1 MQDLSGGPGSA
12 QSLVV
17 VIIITII
24 IIVCGIGSFLE
35 RVYF

>member
-17 VIIITII
+17 VINITII
-24 IIVCGIGSFLE
+24 IIVCEIGSFLE